1 MGRLHEKQGGVR
13 LRKDQLTHAWNA
25 FTGPEIRPEVFNSSS
40 FYPAHHSLSR
50 RFIPKSQFTSAVFNR
65 IAIDVAMTSFSYVK
79 VDEKTQDEVPQTDVG
94 LHRVLNRQAN
104 IDQTSFQFIQ
114 DIVYSMFDEGVV
126 AVVPVETDINPNYT
140 AGFDIT
146 TMRVGKILEWYPR
159 HIRVSLYDDRHGEY
173 RDIIVSKER
182 TAILENPLYAVVNGN
197 NSTLTRLIQK
207 MSMMDNMDEILSSGR
222 LDILIQLPYAL
233 KTEARIA
240 SAQERINN
248 IAKDLSHGKN
258 GIAYI
263 DATEKITQLNRPANT
278 QVVENAKMLQ
288 EEFYNQLGLTA
299 NVMNGTASESEM
311 RLYYSRSIDPIVRSI
326 IQEFNRKFI
335 SAKAITMG
343 YTIVSYRDNFAMTP
357 VEKIAELTD
366 TLKRNAVLTSN
377 EARRLMGFRPHNDP
391 EADRLTNPNMPEKDK
406 GLGSVASP
414 EVPKPE
420 RIDEFQ
426 NGGNS

>member
-1 MGRLHEKQGGVR
+1 MRQ
-13 LRKDQLTHAWNA
+13 DQLTHAWNA
-25 FTGPEIRPEVFNSSS
+25 FTGPEIRPETFKSSS

-79 VDEKTQDEVPQTDVG
+79 IDATTQDEVPYPKEG
-94 LHRVLNRQAN
+94 IHKILNEQAN
-104 IDQTSFQFIQ
+104 IDQTAFQFMQ
-114 DIVYSMFDEGVV
+114 DVVYSMFDEGVV
-126 AVVPVETDINPNYT
+126 AVVPVDTDIDPNHT
-140 AGFDIT
+140 SGFSINS
-146 TMRVGKILEWYPR
+146 MRVGKILEWYPK
-159 HIRVSLYDDRHGEY
+159 HVRVSLYDERFGEY
-173 RDIIVSKER
+173 KDIIVAKNR

-233 KTEARIA
+233 KTEARIM

-248 IAKDLSHGKN
+248 IAKDLAHGKN

-288 EEFYNQLGLTA
+288 EEFYNQLGLTP
-299 NVMNGTASESEM
+299 NVMNGTATESEM
-311 RLYYSRSIDPIVRSI
+311 RLYYSRSIDPIVKAI
-326 IQEFNRKFI
+326 LQEFNRKFI
-335 SAKAITMG
+335 STKAATIG
-343 YTIVSYRDNFAMTP
+343 YTLVSYRDNFSMTP
-357 VEKIAELTD
+357 VEQIATLSD

-377 EARRLMGFRPHNDP
+377 EVRRLMGFRPHNDP

-406 GLGSVASP
+406 GPGSIASP
-414 EVPKPE
+414 EDPTPNL
-420 RIDEFQ
+420 DEEIQ
-426 NGGNS
+426 NGGNIAEKEVD